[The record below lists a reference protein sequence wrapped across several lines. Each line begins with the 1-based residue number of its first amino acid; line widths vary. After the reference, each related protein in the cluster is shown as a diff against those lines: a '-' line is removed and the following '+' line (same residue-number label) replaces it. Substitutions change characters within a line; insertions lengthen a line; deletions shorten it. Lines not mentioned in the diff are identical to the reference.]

1 MSPVVTAKRAP
12 LDAMRDM
19 TFVRSGFV
27 PSEFRTSAQSP
38 KTANEN
44 DWLEPAGI
52 WE

>member
-1 MSPVVTAKRAP
+1 
-12 LDAMRDM
+12 M